1 MHQKIDKKNKI
12 YIYLFIFFLLST
24 FNNLQLVN
32 SNFFKFNVDK
42 IKVSGLS
49 EENNLY
55 ILEEIEK
62 LFLKNIFIIEKDFLF
77 KILEKNNLINSF
89 EIKKIY
95 PNTIEVE
102 IEEAKLLAITIIEER
117 FFFIGSNGKL
127 IDYNNSKKNLPYVF
141 GKIDVDNFVNFVEV
155 VEQSKFDFNKI
166 KEIYF
171 FPSGRWDIKTK
182 DDKLFKLPLE
192 NMGFKL
198 NSINEI
204 YKNNKFKNAKIIDL
218 RLKNKIIITNEW

>member
-12 YIYLFIFFLLST
+12 YIYIFIFFLLST

-42 IKVSGLS
+42 IKVAGLS

-182 DDKLFKLPLE
+182 DDKLFKLPIE
-192 NMGFKL
+192 NIEFKL

-204 YKNNKFKNAKIIDL
+204 YINNKFKNAKIIDL
-218 RLKNKIIITNEW
+218 RIKNKIIITNE

>member
-12 YIYLFIFFLLST
+12 YIYIFIFFLLST

-182 DDKLFKLPLE
+182 DDKLFKLPIE
-192 NMGFKL
+192 NIEFKL

-204 YKNNKFKNAKIIDL
+204 YINNKFKNAKIIDL
-218 RLKNKIIITNEW
+218 RIKNKIIITNE